1 MRDLDALIDH
11 IDQPHIDS
19 DAELEITRFFPD
31 VDQDTALA
39 VQIGVKR
46 RREAGG
52 DRIVGHQASF
62 TSPGVRTM
70 FPDSPAPMV
79 GTLLASLMRNSGD
92 TVPLDAPSVFIESEI
107 GVVLK
112 RDLEGPML
120 THADI
125 LAAIEGFLPV
135 IEVAPLREAVKDRKF
150 SWNHMIAV
158 QKAFGGYIV
167 VGGKMTSP
175 KGFDPRLE
183 GCVVHLGGEA
193 RAGAT
198 GFEAMGSPLNVLAAM
213 ARKLYAVGEKLRAGQ
228 IVITGSLPAPQVV
241 RPGDRDAMLEFQ
253 TLGRVSICFER

>member
-1 MRDLDALIDH
+1 MQDLDALIDH

-19 DAELEITRFFPD
+19 NPELEITRLFPD

-46 RREAGG
+46 RKAAGG
-52 DRIVGHQASF
+52 DCIVGHQASF
-62 TSPGVRTM
+62 TSAGIRVM

-92 TVPLDAPSVFIESEI
+92 TVTLDAQSVFIESEI

-120 THADI
+120 THAEV
-125 LAAIEGFLPV
+125 LGAIEGFVPV
-135 IEVAPLREAVKDRKF
+135 IEVAPLHEAVKQRQF
-150 SWNHMIAV
+150 SWPHMIAV
-158 QKAFGGYIV
+158 QKALGGFIV

-183 GCVVHLGGEA
+183 GCVIHMGGEA

-198 GFEAMGSPLNVLAAM
+198 GFEAMGSPLIVLAAI

-241 RPGDRDAMLEFQ
+241 RPTDRDAQLEFQ
-253 TLGRVSICFER
+253 TLGRVSVSFSR